1 MSENSTPPMKQKNE
15 EEKKV
20 PKAPKKKK
28 NKKQTYKQLMKSI
41 MKSNLTEEQRV
52 QKQKDKLN
60 NVLVDANFKQI
71 DII

>member
-1 MSENSTPPMKQKNE
+1 MSENNTPPMKQKV

-28 NKKQTYKQLMKSI
+28 NKKKSYTQLMKSL

-52 QKQKDKLN
+52 QKQKNRIN
-60 NVLVDANFKQI
+60 NILVDANFKQI